1 MNKKQ
6 VKRIK
11 EAMSYSDTPEQKR
24 VLRQIKKQYSEAPS
38 NEKSRF
44 INEVTEFF
52 EKQSKK

>member
-38 NEKSRF
+38 SEKARF

-52 EKQSKK
+52 DKQAKK